1 MSFKMKVKK
10 IRSVPVLV
18 LYGEVTGN
26 SVGKLS
32 AKLNGIQRVF
42 EGKIAIDLSNTTF
55 IDSHGLGVF
64 IFFYRRLTDENRELV
79 FLNPPEFITE
89 LFSGSSL
96 DRVFNVVGSEE
107 QL

>member
-10 IRSVPVLV
+10 IRSVPVLI

-26 SVGKLS
+26 NVGKLS

-64 IFFYRRLTDENRELV
+64 IFFYRRLIEEQREMV
-79 FLNPPEFITE
+79 FLNPPKFIMDV
-89 LFSGSSL
+89 FSGSSL
-96 DRVFNVVGSEE
+96 DKIFKVINGVEH
-107 QL
+107 L